1 MKLFVLFIS
10 LLLLHPNCTEVTHYQ
25 EAMQLDYLITSRGI
39 YRHISIT
46 EKSIST
52 QNKRFGDTI
61 HKKCPAKAWESITSI
76 IKTLS
81 LESLDNLEPPSKKHQ
96 VDRAALAT
104 LTIQY
109 KGKVYQTKGFDHGNP
124 PEAIAKLVKEI
135 LSISENIE

>member
-10 LLLLHPNCTEVTHYQ
+10 LLLFHTDCNRVTPYQ

-81 LESLDNLEPPSKKHQ
+81 LESLDDLEPPSKKHQ

-109 KGKVYQTKGFDHGNP
+109 KGKVYQTEGFDHGNP

>member
-76 IKTLS
+76 IKT
-81 LESLDNLEPPSKKHQ
+81 PSKKHQ

>member
-52 QNKRFGDTI
+52 QNKRYGDTI

-76 IKTLS
+76 IKT
-81 LESLDNLEPPSKKHQ
+81 PSKKHQ